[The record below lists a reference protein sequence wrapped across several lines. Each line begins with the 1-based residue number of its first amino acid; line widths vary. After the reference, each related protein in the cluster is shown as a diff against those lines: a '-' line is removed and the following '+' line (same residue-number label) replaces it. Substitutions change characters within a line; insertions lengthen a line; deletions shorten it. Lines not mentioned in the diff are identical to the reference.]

1 MIGKEQLKDKIRDA
15 CNTAEEFTKLYY
27 ESMDRSRHQL
37 SRHYMDTA
45 LLVWNGTG
53 SVGKDQIQK
62 FLEALPTSQHTVN
75 SLDAQPV
82 MEEAVSGQF
91 TLLIQA
97 AGSVHF
103 GSGETKPFQ
112 QTFLITAQV
121 LAQGIKWKIVSDCYR
136 LQEPI
141 ES

>member
-1 MIGKEQLKDKIRDA
+1 MVKEQIKDKIRDA
-15 CNTAEEFTKLYY
+15 CHVAEEFTKLYY
-27 ESMDRSRHQL
+27 EYIDCRRHQL

-62 FLEALPTSQHTVN
+62 FLEALPTSQHTVT
-75 SLDAQPV
+75 SLDSQPV
-82 MEEAVSGQF
+82 LEEAVSGQF

-112 QTFLITAQV
+112 QTFLITAQ
-121 LAQGIKWKIVSDCYR
+121 GDKWKIVSDCFR

-141 ES
+141 EN

>member
-1 MIGKEQLKDKIRDA
+1 MIAKEQLKDKIRDA
-15 CNTAEEFTKLYY
+15 CNVAEEFTKLYY
-27 ESMDRSRHQL
+27 ESIDRMRHQL

-62 FLEALPTSQHTVN
+62 FLEALPTSQHTVA
-75 SLDAQPV
+75 SLDSQPV
-82 MEEAVSGQF
+82 LEEAVSGQF

-103 GSGETKPFQ
+103 GTGGSGETKPFH
-112 QTFLITAQV
+112 QTFLITAQ
-121 LAQGIKWKIVSDCYR
+121 GDKWKIVSDCFR
-136 LQEPI
+136 LQEAI
-141 ES
+141 E

>member
-1 MIGKEQLKDKIRDA
+1 MIAKEQLKDKIRNA
-15 CNTAEEFTKLYY
+15 CNVAEEFTKLYY
-27 ESMDRSRHQL
+27 ESIDRMRHQL
-37 SRHYMDTA
+37 SRHYIDTA
-45 LLVWNGTG
+45 VLVWNGTG

-62 FLEALPTSQHTVN
+62 FLEALPSSQHTVT
-75 SLDAQPV
+75 SLDCQPV
-82 MEEAVSGQF
+82 LEEAVAGQF

-97 AGSVHF
+97 AGHVHF

-112 QTFLITAQV
+112 QTFLITA
-121 LAQGIKWKIVSDCYR
+121 AADKWKIVSDCFR